1 MVEHHVS
8 GPARV
13 CASCGNENPAEARFC
28 FSCGAALEAATP
40 TAESRKTVTVLFC
53 DLVGSTALGE
63 QIDPE
68 TLRALLGRSFERVSA
83 VVERHGGVV
92 EKFIGDAAMA
102 VFGIPRLHED
112 DALRAV
118 RAAAEIRTA
127 LETAAGA
134 ASGATIAWRTG
145 IATGEVVA
153 GDAASGQRLVTG
165 DAVNVAARLQQT
177 AQPGEILITAETHQ
191 LVRDAVEVEPLGELS
206 VKGRQAPIEAFR
218 LLVVDRSAAG
228 HERRLDSPMI
238 GRARPQ
244 RLLDEAFA
252 EVRDQRVCHL
262 FTILGAAGVG
272 KSRLVNE
279 FIRSLGDQVTV
290 LRGRCLSYGEGITYW
305 PIGDIVRGATAI
317 DSASPDPDADLAKI
331 RARIGEAPDADRIAL
346 RVAQAIGLVGG
357 DQAPDE
363 VPWAIRSFLE
373 ALAADQ
379 PLVVVLDDLQ
389 WAEPALLDLIENIA
403 DWSRDAPILL
413 IVLARQELLDT
424 RPAWGGGKRS
434 ATIISLEPLDAA
446 ETAQLIDNLLGQ
458 AELPPTVF
466 DRIRTAAEGN
476 PLFVEELL
484 EMLIDEGAL
493 TRTDGGWTAGQDL
506 ASLAVPPTIQA
517 LLAARLDG
525 LAGAERAV
533 LERGAVEGTVFH
545 RDAVAALAP
554 ETMRDNV
561 GSSLMTLT
569 RREFVAPD
577 RAELAG
583 REAFRFRHQ
592 LIRDAAYQAI
602 AKQSRADL
610 HERFADW
617 LEAALGDRVDE
628 YRPILAYHLEQAAR
642 YRRDLDPADPA
653 LPELELRAIDL
664 LGRAGAD
671 AMNRS
676 DMDAAASTFRRALA
690 IVEGDEAAA
699 LPWRLQLGEAL
710 VRAAPVS
717 ESNAFLL
724 DVRARAEALGDERS
738 ATLAEA
744 HRLHL
749 RASMAEPLEEVVPEA
764 EAIYKRLLEL
774 GGDPAPAARAGL
786 ELAKYHFWVGQ
797 AQAGIDL
804 ARNVLATPGLPRR
817 LLEEIASWISAF
829 AYWGPT
835 PTSTVLAM
843 ADDELARGPT
853 SLFLVLRLTRH
864 RAATLAQRELFV
876 ESEAAFEKARQISE
890 DLGDPLLLASVTG
903 HFHGPSRLLAGDA
916 EGAVQLGHSSFDGL
930 MALGHAGFANTTAA
944 YMAQAYLELGR
955 DEEAERWARVAIES
969 GDARD
974 PAAAGPAF
982 GTWARVL
989 ARRGQFDEAEAKAHQ
1004 SLEIW
1009 GDSDNLDQVAD
1020 AHFDLAEVLRLA
1032 GRPEEAAQELRVA
1045 LDLYERKEHLVGAR
1059 QAREAL
1065 ARLGVEGQPPNSGS

>member
-1 MVEHHVS
+1 MTTDL
-8 GPARV
+8 RV
-13 CASCGNENPAEARFC
+13 CATCGNENPAEARFC
-28 FSCGAALEAATP
+28 FSCGAALEGALPASET
-40 TAESRKTVTVLFC
+40 RKTVTVLFC
-53 DLVGSTALGE
+53 DLVGSTAMGE
-63 QIDPE
+63 QLDPE
-68 TLRALLGRSFERVSA
+68 TLRGLLGRSFDRVSA
-83 VVERHGGVV
+83 IVERHGGVV

-118 RAAAEIRTA
+118 RAAAEIRVA
-127 LETAAGA
+127 LETAAAATGGA
-134 ASGATIAWRTG
+134 SVAWRTG

-153 GDAASGQRLVTG
+153 GDAATGQRLVTG
-165 DAVNVAARLQQT
+165 DAVNVAARLQQA
-177 AQPGEILITAETHQ
+177 AQPGEILITADTHQ
-191 LVRDAVEVEPLGELS
+191 LVRDAVQVEPLGEIE
-206 VKGRQAPIEAFR
+206 VKGRQAPIEAYR
-218 LLVVDRSAAG
+218 LLEVDRSAAG

-238 GRARPQ
+238 GRERPR

-279 FIRSLGDQVTV
+279 FLGSLGDRATV
-290 LRGRCLSYGEGITYW
+290 ARGRCLSYGEGITYW
-305 PIGDIVRGATAI
+305 PIGDIVRGTTGI
-317 DSASPDPDADLAKI
+317 DAASADPAADLA
-331 RARIGEAPDADRIAL
+331 RVTAHIGERADADRIAL
-346 RVAQAIGLVGG
+346 RVTQAIGHVGG

-373 ALAADQ
+373 ALAADR

-446 ETAQLIDNLLGQ
+446 ETAQLIDNLLGE
-458 AELPPTVF
+458 AELPQTVF

-517 LLAARLDG
+517 LLAARLDA
-525 LAGAERAV
+525 LAGTERAV

-554 ETMRDNV
+554 ETLRESV

-617 LEAALGDRVDE
+617 LEAALGDRLEE

-642 YRRDLDPADPA
+642 YRRELDAGDPA
-653 LPELELRAIDL
+653 LPELERRAVEH
-664 LGRAGAD
+664 LGGAAAE

-676 DMDAAASTFRRALA
+676 DMDAAASTFRRVLA
-690 IVEGDEAAA
+690 IVEWDEAAA

-710 VRAAPVS
+710 VRAAPVP

-764 EAIYKRLLEL
+764 EAIYERLLEL

-786 ELAKYHFWVGQ
+786 ELAKYHFWVGH

-804 ARNVLATPGLPRR
+804 AQTVLSTPGLPKR
-817 LLEEIASWISAF
+817 LLEEIASWVSAF

-843 ADDELARGPT
+843 AEDELARGPT

-864 RAATLAQRELFV
+864 QAATLAQRERFV

-890 DLGDPLLLASVTG
+890 DLGDPLLLASVKG

-916 EGAVQLGHSSFDGL
+916 EGAIQLGHSSFDGL

-944 YMAQAYLELGR
+944 GLARAYLALGR

-974 PAAAGPAF
+974 PAAAGPAL

-989 ARRGQFDEAEAKAHQ
+989 ARRRQLAEGENKAREALAVWA
-1004 SLEIW
+1004 S
-1009 GDSDNLDQVAD
+1009 SDYLCSIAD
-1020 AHFDLAEVLRLA
+1020 AHADLGEVLALSDRMA
-1032 GRPEEAAQELRVA
+1032 EAVDELRTA
-1045 LDLYERKEHLVGAR
+1045 LELFERKEQLVGAR
-1059 QAREAL
+1059 QTREAL
-1065 ARLGVEGQPPNSGS
+1065 ARLGAEPT

>member
-1 MVEHHVS
+1 MS
-8 GPARV
+8 DAARI
-13 CASCGNENPAEARFC
+13 CANCGNENPAGARFC
-28 FSCGAALEAATP
+28 FSCGAALELAAP
-40 TAESRKTVTVLFC
+40 AAETRKTVTVLFC

-68 TLRALLGRSFERVSA
+68 TLRGLLGRSFDRVSA

-118 RAAAEIRTA
+118 RAAAEIREA
-127 LETAAGA
+127 LETAAGPR
-134 ASGATIAWRTG
+134 SVATIAWRTG

-153 GDAASGQRLVTG
+153 GDANAGHRLVTG
-165 DAVNVAARLQQT
+165 DAVNVAARLQQA

-191 LVRDAVEVEPLGELS
+191 LVRDAVEIEPLGEIA

-238 GRARPQ
+238 GRERPR
-244 RLLDEAFA
+244 RLLDDAFA

-272 KSRLVNE
+272 KTRLVNE
-279 FIRSLGDQVTV
+279 FIGSLGDQAEI
-290 LRGRCLSYGEGITYW
+290 LHGRCLSYGEGITYW
-305 PIGDIVRGATAI
+305 PIAEIVRAASGI
-317 DSASPDPDADLAKI
+317 GSISADPAADLARI
-331 RARIGEAPDADRIAL
+331 RARLGDRPDADRIAE
-346 RVAQAIGLVGG
+346 RVAQAIGLVSGEF
-357 DQAPDE
+357 APDE
-363 VPWAIRSFLE
+363 TPWAVRSFLE
-373 ALAADQ
+373 AVAADQ
-379 PLVVVLDDLQ
+379 PVVVVLDDLQ
-389 WAEPALLDLIENIA
+389 WAQPQLLDLVEHIA
-403 DWSRDAPILL
+403 DWSRDSSVLL
-413 IVLARQELLDT
+413 IVLARQELLDQ

-434 ATIISLEPLDAA
+434 ATIISLEPLDAQ

-458 AELPPTVF
+458 TDLPPTMF
-466 DRIRTAAEGN
+466 DRLRSAAEGN
-476 PLFVEELL
+476 PLFVEEML
-484 EMLIDEGAL
+484 EMLIDDGAL
-493 TRTDGGWTAGQDL
+493 TRTESTWIASRDL
-506 ASLAVPPTIQA
+506 AAVSVPATIQA

-525 LAGAERAV
+525 LTGADRAV

-554 ETMRDNV
+554 DNLREAV
-561 GSSLMTLT
+561 GTSLMTLT

-583 REAFRFRHQ
+583 QEAFRFRHQ

-602 AKQSRADL
+602 AKQSRAEL
-610 HERFADW
+610 HERFAAW
-617 LEAALGDRVDE
+617 LELALGDRMDE

-653 LPELELRAIDL
+653 LPELERRAVDL
-664 LGRAGAD
+664 LGRVGAD
-671 AMNRS
+671 ALNRS
-676 DMDAAASTFRRALA
+676 DMDAAASTFRRVLA
-690 IVEGDEAAA
+690 IVEGEEAAA

-710 VRAAPVS
+710 VRAAPVA

-724 DVRARAEALGDERS
+724 DVRARAEAIGDERS

-804 ARNVLATPGLPRR
+804 ARTVLSSPGLPNR
-817 LLEEIASWISAF
+817 LVEEIASWISAF

-864 RAATLAQRELFV
+864 QAATLAQRERFG

-890 DLGDPLLLASVTG
+890 DLGDPLLLASVKG

-916 EGAVQLGHSSFDGL
+916 AGAVQLGHSSFDGL

-944 YMAQAYLELGR
+944 GLAQAYLALRR
-955 DEEAERWARVAIES
+955 DEEAEHWARVAIES

-974 PAAAGPAF
+974 PAAAGPAL

-1009 GDSDNLDQVAD
+1009 GNSDNLDQVAD
-1020 AHFDLAEVLRLA
+1020 AHFDLADVLRLA
-1032 GRPEEAAQELRVA
+1032 GRAAEAPQELRIA
-1045 LDLYERKEHLVGAR
+1045 LNLYNRKEHLAGAR

-1065 ARLGVEGQPPNSGS
+1065 ARLGVEDQPLNSGS